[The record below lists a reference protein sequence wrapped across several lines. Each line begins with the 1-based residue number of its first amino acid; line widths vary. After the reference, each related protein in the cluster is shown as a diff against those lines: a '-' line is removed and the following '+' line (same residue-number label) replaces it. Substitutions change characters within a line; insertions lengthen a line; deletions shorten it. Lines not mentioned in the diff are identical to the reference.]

1 MNFHETVR
9 GQRFF
14 DVQLPKLISSL
25 SEVAEQMKTP
35 HPTIPVETTEDT
47 QELLVQLYYS
57 TFDREAAPDREIH
70 DRFNQAI
77 SQMQAEIKDEVGS
90 ELWQKIEHTY
100 AMIATRTGAGV
111 CGRLP
116 HCHEDGDLWLDPA
129 KAEQKRRYLRWQHT
143 RSKSLA
149 APNARTA
156 SPIRKSFPD
165 GRAV

>member
-100 AMIATRTGAGV
+100 ATIATRTASEREQAYAAGF
-111 CGRLP
+111 
-116 HCHEDGDLWLDPA
+116 
-129 KAEQKRRYLRWQHT
+129 
-143 RSKSLA
+143 
-149 APNARTA
+149 RTA
-156 SPIRKSFPD
+156 MRMVICGLTQPKPNGNGGI
-165 GRAV
+165 